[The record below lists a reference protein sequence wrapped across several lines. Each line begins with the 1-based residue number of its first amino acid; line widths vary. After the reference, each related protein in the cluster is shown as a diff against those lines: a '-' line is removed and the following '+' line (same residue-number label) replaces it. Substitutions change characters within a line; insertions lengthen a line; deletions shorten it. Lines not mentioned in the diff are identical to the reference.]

1 MVTFNPNSGGTV
13 DENTQEGII
22 EGTGP
27 RPGEEHLPAELRT
40 YGIMESNGY
49 KILTG
54 MGMHGGGGIT
64 SEGFD

>member
-1 MVTFNPNSGGTV
+1 M
-13 DENTQEGII
+13 DENNSHEAEPIVIGI
-22 EGTGP
+22 P
-27 RPGEEHLPAELRT
+27 PKPGEEHLPAELRT

>member
-1 MVTFNPNSGGTV
+1 MNENNSELTEAIVYGT
-13 DENTQEGII
+13 
-22 EGTGP
+22 P
-27 RPGEEHLPAELRT
+27 SKPGEEHLPAELKT